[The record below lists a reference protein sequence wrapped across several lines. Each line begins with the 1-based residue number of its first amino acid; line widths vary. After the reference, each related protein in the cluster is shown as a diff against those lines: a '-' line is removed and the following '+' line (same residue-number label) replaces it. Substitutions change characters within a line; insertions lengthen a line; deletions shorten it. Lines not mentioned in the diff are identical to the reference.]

1 MKKLLISA
9 LSCLMII
16 SMFSSCEKKQNDGPD
31 GTKKNFNIECSNVE
45 SFSAQ
50 VTVTPADMSMN
61 YLFGAMP
68 SAEYNVDSITS
79 RFTKEFFDNILK
91 LQEMVYDKKYY
102 YADLFYVGKAERIFD
117 ELSANTEYTVF
128 AVGIDTVSFELKTPV
143 ETVIFRTTELVVKGK
158 KELTFDNLDY
168 VDYVQK
174 GGWWQI
180 FGAGP
185 VKDNQFYY
193 LTVSPVETDKAAGVY
208 TLEAMDPDYTY
219 LKRYTINGKDTTAEI
234 ITFVEGTFELK
245 ETSEGA
251 NLEAT
256 VMGNDGYQYT
266 IHATGITSTDTGEI
280 IGDSELTFTDIDFV
294 NAVETE
300 GWWQI
305 MGDLKVSE
313 SDYIF
318 ISVSPLITETVT
330 GTYTVEDMDPDYT
343 LLSYYTVNGN
353 DTTVSAYVDFVEG
366 EFTVTETKTGATM
379 EAVTVG
385 SDGYQYTIHATAI
398 LKENGNYA
406 PARRHMTVRRSKAL
420 GVKKAK
426 FQKH

>member
-1 MKKLLISA
+1 
-9 LSCLMII
+9 
-16 SMFSSCEKKQNDGPD
+16 
-31 GTKKNFNIECSNVE
+31 
-45 SFSAQ
+45 
-50 VTVTPADMSMN
+50 
-61 YLFGAMP
+61 
-68 SAEYNVDSITS
+68 
-79 RFTKEFFDNILK
+79 
-91 LQEMVYDKKYY
+91 
-102 YADLFYVGKAERIFD
+102 
-117 ELSANTEYTVF
+117 
-128 AVGIDTVSFELKTPV
+128 
-143 ETVIFRTTELVVKGK
+143 
-158 KELTFDNLDY
+158 
-168 VDYVQK
+168 
-174 GGWWQI
+174 
-180 FGAGP
+180 
-185 VKDNQFYY
+185 
-193 LTVSPVETDKAAGVY
+193 
-208 TLEAMDPDYTY
+208 
-219 LKRYTINGKDTTAEI
+219 
-234 ITFVEGTFELK
+234 
-245 ETSEGA
+245 
-251 NLEAT
+251 
-256 VMGNDGYQYT
+256 
-266 IHATGITSTDTGEI
+266 
-280 IGDSELTFTDIDFV
+280 
-294 NAVETE
+294 
-300 GWWQI
+300 